1 MNKHRAFIA
10 QQRKLYD
17 QLVAEQGG
25 ETCAI
30 CGNAPVSRR
39 LDIDHDHKTMRVR
52 GLLCHR
58 CNRKLPYDATV
69 EWLRAALVYLENP
82 PIAA

>member
-1 MNKHRAFIA
+1 MNKHRAFIT

-17 QLVAEQGG
+17 DLVQEQGG

-30 CGNAPVSRR
+30 CGAEPKTRR
-39 LDIDHDHKTMRVR
+39 LHIDHDHSLMRVR
-52 GLLCHR
+52 GLLCFQ